1 VNQEILLGIPGQWAS
16 PQHRS
21 RLPTTDG
28 SLSYAGEKAGSV
40 GRVLLFSPRNP
51 DSPAGNAKI
60 VIPDTM
66 IRHTG
71 RPLLG
76 ERK

>member
-1 VNQEILLGIPGQWAS
+1 MNQEILLGIPRQWAS

-28 SLSYAGEKAGSV
+28 SFSYAGEEAGRV
-40 GRVLLFSPRNP
+40 RRVLLFAPRNP

-60 VIPDTM
+60 VIPGTM
-66 IRHTG
+66 IRHSG
-71 RPLLG
+71 RALFG